1 MGLLDDL
8 KKEADTLKSQEA
20 QRTQSLKANA
30 AAVDRALRKAFSY
43 MNDLFR
49 QLNVVKPAC
58 PAVYDLLTVG
68 KIDGLTQSDYRIEY
82 RTSQRENAEHFE
94 NLAITFKRS
103 KPEQLSVKREAEAM
117 ERFRDLLWQNNMR
130 FTSEPFRNERR
141 VVMYEVFK
149 INCEVICGAEIVG
162 DYDNGVIRFKLK
174 NVEDF
179 GPTVYTLEPD
189 TVNDQ
194 SMEDLAKLFIGKPSN
209 FKNYNRRPAFNAA
222 ATGQFQRSNLKP
234 PAYGAQA
241 PVVPSGNAEPEKK
254 GGLFGSIKSAL
265 TSDLTKGFKKPPE

>member
-20 QRTQSLKANA
+20 ERSQSIKANA
-30 AAVDRALRKAFSY
+30 AAVDRALRKTFQY
-43 MNDLFR
+43 MHELFK

-58 PAVYDLLTVG
+58 PRSYDLLTVG
-68 KIDGLTQSDYRIEY
+68 KIDGLTQSDYRIDF
-82 RTSQRENAEHFE
+82 RTSQRENKEHYE
-94 NLAITFKRS
+94 NLTITFKRS
-103 KPEQLSVKREAEAM
+103 KPEQLTVKRDAESI

-141 VVMYEVFK
+141 VIVMEVFK
-149 INCEVICGAEIVG
+149 INCDVICGADIVG
-162 DYDNGVIRFKLK
+162 DYENGGIRFKLK

-194 SMEDLAKLFIGKPSN
+194 SLEELAKLFIGKESA
-209 FKNYNRRPAFNAA
+209 FKNFNRRPAFNPSS
-222 ATGQFQRSNLKP
+222 TGQFARTQPK
-234 PAYGAQA
+234 A
-241 PVVPSGNAEPEKK
+241 PVYMPNPVPEPREEEEKK
-254 GGLFGSIKSAL
+254 GLFGSIKSV
-265 TSDLTKGFKKPPE
+265 FKKPSE